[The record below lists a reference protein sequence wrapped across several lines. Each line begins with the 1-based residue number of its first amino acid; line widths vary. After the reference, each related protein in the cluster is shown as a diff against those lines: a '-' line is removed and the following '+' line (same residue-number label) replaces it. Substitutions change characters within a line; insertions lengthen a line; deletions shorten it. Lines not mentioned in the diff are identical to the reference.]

1 MPTKSGRAT
10 LLSARS
16 RKSSKG
22 LLKTR
27 SKDPNSREYL
37 VKTIKR
43 AKRKGC
49 YYSVLKQNEHKLLDL
64 TVRVVKR
71 VRSFVLAKLVSQIV
85 GKLLEAMESQVYRLM
100 RTQGRSMAERLSRIA
115 QSWGNRSAKSWVKDR
130 GFMQYLTISNL
141 SSFKT

>member
-1 MPTKSGRAT
+1 M
-10 LLSARS
+10 SARS
-16 RKSSKG
+16 RKSGEG
-22 LLKTR
+22 LFKTR

-64 TVRVVKR
+64 TIRVVEK
-71 VRSFVLAKLVSQIV
+71 VRSFMLAKLISRIV
-85 GKLLEAMESQVYRLM
+85 GKLLEAMESRVYRLM
-100 RTQGRSMAERLSRIA
+100 RTEGRSMAERLSRIA
-115 QSWGNRSAKSWVKDR
+115 QSWGNREAKSWVNDQ

-141 SSFKT
+141 YSLKT

>member
-1 MPTKSGRAT
+1 M
-10 LLSARS
+10 SARS
-16 RKSSKG
+16 RKSSEG

-85 GKLLEAMESQVYRLM
+85 KKLLEAMESQVYRLM
-100 RTQGRSMAERLSRIA
+100 RTQGRSMAEQLSKIA
-115 QSWGNRSAKSWVKDR
+115 QSWGNREAKSWVKDQ

-141 SSFKT
+141 SSLKT